1 MSSVW
6 HVVSAGSSISQLKE
20 EVQSL
25 RHLLSH
31 DEWKELFGKHK
42 FGTVDI
48 PPEKD
53 WQLRQILTCHA
64 TKSVYWK
71 GKIEL
76 D

>member
-6 HVVSAGSSISQLKE
+6 DVVSADSSISQLKE

-25 RHLLSH
+25 SHLLSH

-48 PPEKD
+48 PPEKG
-53 WQLRQILTCHA
+53 I
-64 TKSVYWK
+64 
-71 GKIEL
+71 GN
-76 D
+76 